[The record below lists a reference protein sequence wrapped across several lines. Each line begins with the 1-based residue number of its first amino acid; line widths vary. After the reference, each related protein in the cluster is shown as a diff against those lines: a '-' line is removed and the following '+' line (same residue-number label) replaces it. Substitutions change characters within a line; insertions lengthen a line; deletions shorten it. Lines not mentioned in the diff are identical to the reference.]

1 LHNMDVIFIS
11 LKDIDSGKHFKS
23 YIITFL
29 VTFFHEIAPTSSGE
43 LPKILAQF

>member
-1 LHNMDVIFIS
+1 MDVIFIS

-29 VTFFHEIAPTSSGE
+29 VTFLFFHEIAPTSSGE
-43 LPKILAQF
+43 LPKLLAQF